1 MNVLQKIKNLGFDEK
16 KIKLD
21 EAVFHSKNDELT
33 LFLLYPEDVPI
44 SAEAKQTL
52 LDAILAEFGDLCKTT
67 VKFNKSC
74 YDQEVILERIE
85 EYIDKHYKVLRSEF
99 KREDITIQK
108 LDESGK
114 VSIIFSCDE
123 LRKQVFLN
131 KRFDTDLKDYLAK
144 KFFFDIEVEL
154 RVDKESTS
162 LQDFLN
168 EMPRVDTGLS
178 DALNKESQI
187 NHMDI
192 ELGECFF
199 GRYMP
204 NKVGFIADIDAENGN
219 EVMVAGVVTQV
230 QMSTFTSK
238 VKLEGEPMERKKLSF
253 MLTDPSGMI
262 NVVIFPKDKEMRA
275 LNLLEEGM
283 AVAVGG
289 LLNDFNG
296 KKSLRASSISR
307 CEILTKELKRV
318 YRKVND
324 DYYYVK
330 PQPVFET
337 QQMNLF
343 SVGGKRPEFWD
354 THDSVVVFDLE
365 TTGFDAKSCKIIEI
379 GAVKVTKGS
388 LVETFQTLIN
398 PGTKIPD
405 EITKLT
411 HIDDSMVEDAP
422 TIEQALPDFFKFV
435 NGCVLSAYNIDFDY
449 SFIKFNGENLR
460 LLFDHEQIDTLRL
473 VRDKVPSLSNYKLGT
488 VVKALDIT
496 LNNAHRALADA
507 YATAKVFVKL
517 I

>member
-1 MNVLQKIKNLGFDEK
+1 MSVLQKIKDLGFDER

-21 EAVFHSKNDELT
+21 EAIFNPKNDELT
-33 LFLLYPEDVPI
+33 LLFLYPEDMPI

-52 LDAILAEFGDLCKTT
+52 VEAILAEFGDLCKVTI
-67 VKFNKSC
+67 KFNKSC
-74 YDQEVILERIE
+74 YDREVILERIE
-85 EYIDKHYKVLRSEF
+85 EYIDRHYKVLRSEL
-99 KREDITIQK
+99 KREDISVQSGET
-108 LDESGK
+108 GK
-114 VSIIFSCDE
+114 VEIVLSCDE

-131 KRFDTDLKDYLAK
+131 KRFDTDLKDYLLR
-144 KFFFDIEVEL
+144 KFFFDIEVVL
-154 RVDKESTS
+154 NVDKESTS
-162 LQDFLN
+162 LQEFLN

-187 NHMDI
+187 NHMEI

-199 GRYMP
+199 GKYMP
-204 NKVGFIADIDAENGN
+204 NRVDFIAEIDAENGN

-230 QMSTFTSK
+230 QLSTFTSK
-238 VKLEGEPMERKKLSF
+238 VKLDGEPMERKKFSF
-253 MLTDPSGMI
+253 MLTDPSGSI
-262 NVVIFPKDKEMRA
+262 NVVIFPKEKELRS
-275 LNLLEEGM
+275 LELIEDGL

-289 LLNDFNG
+289 VLNDFNG
-296 KKSLRASSISR
+296 KKSLRANSISR
-307 CEILTKELKRV
+307 CDILTKEMKRV
-318 YRKVND
+318 YRKVNS
-324 DYYYVK
+324 DYYFVK

-337 QQMNLF
+337 QQMDLF
-343 SVGGKRPEFWD
+343 SVGGKMPEFWE
-354 THDSVVVFDLE
+354 TYDSVVVFDLE
-365 TTGFDAKSCKIIEI
+365 TTGFDAQNCKIIEI

-411 HIDDSMVEDAP
+411 HIDDSMVESAP
-422 TIEQALPDFFKFV
+422 TIDQALPDFFKFV
-435 NGCVLSAYNIDFDY
+435 NGCVLSAYNIEFDY
-449 SFIKFNGENLR
+449 SFLKFNGENLR
-460 LLFDHEQIDTLRL
+460 LLFDNEQIDTLRL